1 MTLQSKRIALLESRL
16 GEQIAGLLIRE
27 GALPLH
33 APALAEVPD
42 TDLDLLA
49 TFLDECAALPP
60 DVFVFQTGVGTRALF
75 EAAEQLG
82 RADQLAA
89 LMAQAKVAVRGPKPT
104 AVLRGKRIRI
114 DLSAPD
120 PHTTRELEYAL
131 DSIPLSGKRVV
142 VQRYGESNLDL
153 DHYLRERDAEVTE
166 LPLYRWA
173 LPGDTGPLLALLDAL
188 DQHAVDAVVFT
199 SKAQVRNLIEFAHG
213 VGREATLRTGLALT
227 KIVSIGPVCSRA
239 LEAAGLKVDAEAQP
253 PKIGPLIA
261 LLRTHL

>member
-1 MTLQSKRIALLESRL
+1 MSLQDKRIALLESRL
-16 GEQIAGLLIRE
+16 GEQIAGLLTRE

-49 TFLDECAALPP
+49 AFLDACIARPP
-60 DVFVFQTGVGTRALF
+60 DMFVFQTGVGTRALF

-82 RADQLAA
+82 RGDQLSA
-89 LMAQAKVAVRGPKPT
+89 LMARAQVAVRGPKPT
-104 AVLRGKRIRI
+104 AVLRGKRVRI
-114 DLSAPD
+114 DLSAGD
-120 PHTTRELEYAL
+120 PHTTRELEQEL

-173 LPGDTGPLLALLDAL
+173 LPADTRPLLALLDAL

-199 SKAQVRNLIEFAHG
+199 SQAQVRNLIEFAQT
-213 VGREATLRTGLALT
+213 VGRGATLRTGLALT

-239 LEAAGLKVDAEAQP
+239 LEAVGLKVDAEAQP

-261 LLRTHL
+261 LLRARL